1 MEKQNTAYQLENNM
15 RASFEKYPTRTLK
28 VLIDAATA
36 IKNNAG
42 KKLKRE
48 GFIVGSKTD
57 NIHLHIMNDSIF
69 VTYKNVF
76 GYEFLYNE
84 EEGEFKVLPFV
95 HWSLNSIFDKNLE
108 LVKVETFHE
117 EMQNEIDNDAYLSR
131 WIKAVIDC
139 ALMPADTE

>member
-1 MEKQNTAYQLENNM
+1 MK
-15 RASFEKYPTRTLK
+15 KYPTRTLK

-42 KKLKRE
+42 KKPKRE

-108 LVKVETFHE
+108 LVKVETFHN
-117 EMQNEIDNDAYLSR
+117 EMQNEIDNDAYLTR
-131 WIKAVIDC
+131 WIKAVINA